1 MKKATR
7 SILEELN
14 NLNFNRNKEHLIETT
29 GTNLID
35 SVINLFEKI
44 NEHYSE
50 EESLEPERRFI
61 NSVKSADP
69 KKFKRGLAKINE
81 SKKND
86 S

>member
-1 MKKATR
+1 
-7 SILEELN
+7 
-14 NLNFNRNKEHLIETT
+14 
-29 GTNLID
+29 
-35 SVINLFEKI
+35 LFEQI
-44 NEHYSE
+44 NEHYSGE
-50 EESLEPERRFI
+50 EALELERRFI